1 MSQQVEVQEKY
12 HGAKQWEIAFF
23 SLNNSATNL
32 YLFAFGFLTYYA
44 TGIAGLATLT
54 VSNLLG
60 FARLFDGIIDPTIG
74 IVMDHVGTRWGRFR
88 PIMLISNIALILS
101 FFFLFNLHQF
111 EGTMLMVMY
120 VIALIFHKIAY
131 SFQQTVTKA
140 AQPALTNDPKQR
152 PMFSVYDTIFSS
164 IGVFALGQIVVSNFL
179 SPRHGGEF
187 NLAFYG
193 EFITGVVVISA
204 VLTVLAMI
212 GISRKDKEEY
222 FGLGEQTVETKSI
235 KDYWSVIKG
244 NTPLQTLALAG
255 GAMKL
260 LAQLYTDQ
268 AVVVIIFGIL
278 LGNYGLSGQ
287 LSLYQIIPN
296 LIIIALLT
304 TFASRK
310 GLKASYTTSVLL
322 LLGSLALLAG
332 VLFTSNDTTQ
342 IFTNGGLPMILFI
355 VGYIGMRVFT
365 TYPTSIV
372 LTMAADITDYETARS
387 GRFVSGL
394 IGTIFSLTD
403 SIASS
408 LAPILIGFVVAGI
421 GFADAYPEATEPLTD
436 ALFTGGV
443 TLLIIIP
450 FVVALIA
457 LFLILKYPLNS
468 KAMEEVQA
476 TIAAK
481 KLNRVKEDAAPNIL
495 TETPESTEPVARFKD
510 KDE

>member
-12 HGAKQWEIAFF
+12 HRAKQWEIAFF

-32 YLFAFGFLTYYA
+32 YLFAFGFLAYYA

-140 AQPALTNDPKQR
+140 AKPALTNDPKQR

-212 GISRKDKEEY
+212 GISHKDKEEY

-235 KDYWSVIKG
+235 KDYWSVIKVIHHY
-244 NTPLQTLALAG
+244 
-255 GAMKL
+255 KRL
-260 LAQLYTDQ
+260 L
-268 AVVVIIFGIL
+268 
-278 LGNYGLSGQ
+278 
-287 LSLYQIIPN
+287 
-296 LIIIALLT
+296 
-304 TFASRK
+304 
-310 GLKASYTTSVLL
+310 
-322 LLGSLALLAG
+322 
-332 VLFTSNDTTQ
+332 
-342 IFTNGGLPMILFI
+342 
-355 VGYIGMRVFT
+355 
-365 TYPTSIV
+365 
-372 LTMAADITDYETARS
+372 
-387 GRFVSGL
+387 
-394 IGTIFSLTD
+394 
-403 SIASS
+403 
-408 LAPILIGFVVAGI
+408 
-421 GFADAYPEATEPLTD
+421 
-436 ALFTGGV
+436 
-443 TLLIIIP
+443 
-450 FVVALIA
+450 
-457 LFLILKYPLNS
+457 
-468 KAMEEVQA
+468 
-476 TIAAK
+476 
-481 KLNRVKEDAAPNIL
+481 
-495 TETPESTEPVARFKD
+495 
-510 KDE
+510 